1 MVENLELLSSVD
13 YCLRYRGRITMP
25 DSMPQLEKD
34 PQSLSQQCALVL
46 SQSSQLSLTPERN
59 LS

>member
-1 MVENLELLSSVD
+1 
-13 YCLRYRGRITMP
+13 MP